1 MRIVCDTNVLIS
13 GVLFRGN
20 PRQILRLTSQG
31 RLENCISPAILQEV
45 EDVLRRQKF
54 HLSSTQ
60 ISAILELFQQT
71 FTLVVPNQ
79 RVSVVTQDPD
89 DNVVLEA
96 ALAAGATHIVSGDR
110 HLLDLGSWNQLR
122 IVSPTQLLESIAGQ
136 GGVPEDPS

>member
-31 RLENCISPAILQEV
+31 RLENFISPAILQEV

-54 HLSSTQ
+54 HLSSPQ
-60 ISAILELFQQT
+60 LSAILELFQQT

-89 DNVVLEA
+89 DNAILEA
-96 ALAAGATHIVSGDR
+96 ALAAGATFVVSGDR

-122 IVSPTQLLESIAGQ
+122 IVSPARLLESIAGQ
-136 GGVPEDPS
+136 EDD